1 MAAMNSRAS
10 RIARRAFTLLEV
22 VMATALVAGAMGAVL
37 AMLPPVLAAMAD
49 AGSRS
54 TALRVA
60 QAIDARWASESF
72 AMVVEGIDSAEPIFA
87 DQTGTTIGTAE
98 SPVWTNSGYRGDNPN
113 GAKRF
118 EIAAVRD
125 AALSNSAVVVYTLIV
140 RWPAYTGAGRRVT
153 DGSQQDLLVL
163 KGARAR

>member
-1 MAAMNSRAS
+1 MNSSAS
-10 RIARRAFTLLEV
+10 QKISQAFTLLEV
-22 VMATALVAGAMGAVL
+22 VLATALVAGAISAVL

-60 QAIDARWASESF
+60 QAIDARWANESF
-72 AMVVEGIDSAEPIFA
+72 ATVVGEIDSIEPIFA
-87 DQTGTTIGTAE
+87 DRTGTTLGTAE
-98 SPVWTNSGYRGDNPN
+98 SSVWTDLESRGGYAN
-113 GAKRF
+113 GSKRF
-118 EIAAVRD
+118 ELAAVRD
-125 AALSNSAVVVYTLIV
+125 EALSNSAVVVYTLIV

-153 DGSQQDLLVL
+153 DGSQQVVLVL